1 MTAGRQSKSTLISWV
16 AVDLA
21 FILIIVALLGSFAYN
36 SRKSSVSRSREE
48 LIHRV
53 TEWAFVF
60 DELRS
65 SANVAGNA
73 LYKSLP
79 AASESAIPQ
88 YLTNTMANTMF
99 SHVVYVKNGSAVYD
113 ENGVYSGDLD
123 LPGFSGGEPMSVTMR
138 VLHAGEYLEHDSY
151 ALIYHF
157 SDSSYLVFIASLN
170 DISEIFASFAYT
182 EYMFLVLISNDGT
195 LLASFDKYNDTDS
208 VFLSSPNILSVVSGG
223 ADVEDFTLYK
233 TKLSNLSG
241 CAVSS
246 TVRNDA
252 RTIVSVPVK
261 ETDVVLTLGLRQFY
275 MNKMIASDF
284 KATQSAVIRLLVV
297 IVLFSIFAF
306 GTLVASSI
314 KHKEHGR
321 ELEDKADTDLLTE
334 LYNKLAT
341 ERKIQ
346 EYIDEHPK
354 SSGMF
359 FIFDVDN
366 FKKINDTMGHAFG
379 DLMLKTIGTQ
389 IRSVFRVTDIIG
401 RIGGDEFIIFLKD
414 VKESEVKEQADRLTS
429 FFHDFKAGGDY
440 VKYSATA
447 SIGAALYPEDG
458 KSFKGLY
465 EAADQALYKAKK
477 RGKNRLVF
485 FNEKESAEGE
495 QQA

>member
-1 MTAGRQSKSTLISWV
+1 MSNRNAANNS
-16 AVDLA
+16 AMA
-21 FILIIVALLGSFAYN
+21 FIVIIVALLGSFAYN
-36 SRKSSVSRSREE
+36 SRKSSVIRSREE

-53 TEWAFVF
+53 SEWTFVF
-60 DELRS
+60 DELQS
-65 SANVAGNA
+65 SAETAGNV
-73 LYKSLP
+73 LYKALP
-79 AASESAIPQ
+79 GASESSVPE
-88 YLTNTMANTMF
+88 YLSNTMANTMF
-99 SHVVYVKNGSAVYD
+99 SHIVYVKNDSSVFD
-113 ENGVYSGDLD
+113 EKGAFSGDLD
-123 LPGFSGGEPMSVTMR
+123 LTGFSGGEPGSVSQR
-138 VLHAGEYLEHDSY
+138 ILHPGEYLDQESY
-151 ALIYHF
+151 ALIYHIN
-157 SDSSYLVFIASLN
+157 DSSFIVFIAFLN
-170 DISEIFASFAYT
+170 DISEKFASFSYT
-182 EYMFLVLISNDGT
+182 EYMFLVLISHEGT
-195 LLASFDKYNDTDS
+195 VLASFDKYNDVDS
-208 VFLSSPNILSVVSGG
+208 VFLSSPNILSVVSDG

-233 TKLSNLSG
+233 TKLSNRAG

-246 TVRNDA
+246 TVRNDS

-261 ETDVVLTLGLRQFY
+261 NSDLVLTLGLRQFY
-275 MNKMIASDF
+275 MNKMVASEF
-284 KATQSAVIRLLVV
+284 KPTQSAVIRLSVV

-306 GTLVASSI
+306 GTLIASSI

-379 DLMLKTIGTQ
+379 DLMLKSIGNQ

-401 RIGGDEFIIFLKD
+401 RVGGDEFIIFLKD
-414 VKESEVKEQADRLTS
+414 VKESEVKEQAERLIG